1 MIVTLTLFSML
12 FWAFAQQGGSS
23 ISLYIDRFVNRD
35 ILGYSVPTAMF
46 QSVNAFAVMLCGVVW
61 RLVKESVSG
70 NRTVRI
76 WGKFALGLG
85 LMSAGFCILTLS
97 ARWSAAYGHSSM
109 PLMVLG
115 LAVMGFAELFI
126 DPVAMSQIT
135 RIDIPGVTGV
145 LTGIYMLLSGAIANY
160 LAGVIA
166 DQTSQSAFDASGA
179 VNYAINAYVDVFEQ
193 ITRAR

>member
-1 MIVTLTLFSML
+1 
-12 FWAFAQQGGSS
+12 
-23 ISLYIDRFVNRD
+23 
-35 ILGYSVPTAMF
+35 
-46 QSVNAFAVMLCGVVW
+46 
-61 RLVKESVSG
+61 
-70 NRTVRI
+70 
-76 WGKFALGLG
+76 
-85 LMSAGFCILTLS
+85 
-97 ARWSAAYGHSSM
+97 M

-160 LAGVIA
+160 LAGIIA

-193 ITRAR
+193 ITWGALACVGVVLLIWLYQSFKFKKPRAGRRILIAEGPVVCATGPVSRPFLAAS